1 MNYSDKVKLFILT
14 GVIDLFLFLTLY
26 FTKLNFIDKLWI
38 FSVLVSHSLFF
49 YFLSFYNKYVIDLIH
64 KFIFILPVVSIFC
77 SSLFIKFISL
87 FLLIVIQILWV
98 FENRCILNEEDYEWG
113 YGDYLN
119 SFVIVFSVILSINIG
134 YNLQFIPENQYI
146 TI

>member
-1 MNYSDKVKLFILT
+1 MNNSDKVKLYILT

-26 FTKLNFIDKLWI
+26 FVKLKFIDKLWI
-38 FSVLVSHSLFF
+38 FTVLICHSLFF
-49 YFLSFYNKYVIDLIH
+49 YFLTFYNKYIIDLIH

-98 FENRCILNEEDYEWG
+98 FENTL
-113 YGDYLN
+113 
-119 SFVIVFSVILSINIG
+119 
-134 YNLQFIPENQYI
+134 FIQQN
-146 TI
+146 

>member
-1 MNYSDKVKLFILT
+1 MNSLDKIKLFILT
-14 GVIDLFLFLTLY
+14 GIIDIFLFVLLY
-26 FTKLNFIDKLWI
+26 FIKLTFIDKLWI
-38 FSVLVSHSLFF
+38 FSVLISHLLFF
-49 YFLSFYNKYVIDLIH
+49 YFLSFYNKYIIDLIH

-77 SSLFIKFISL
+77 NNLFIKIISL
-87 FLLIVIQILWV
+87 FLFIIIQILWV

-119 SFVIVFSVILSINIG
+119 SFVIIFSVILSINIG
-134 YNLQFIPENQYI
+134 FNLQFVYPNEYI